1 MSVRVRTVLVAAALM
16 FALAPAAQAA
26 APTLAQITARLRTS
40 AIYTDPAAKVTAAQ
54 KASLTAAINAAREKK
69 REVRVA
75 VLAARPSDAPGETAA
90 RRLRA
95 RLKLPGT
102 VVVALPNGTQIASIN
117 VGGKRLAQAQALVA
131 DKGGYAGAHAA
142 IAALT
147 APGRPHARRPRRR
160 PRRRRR
166 RRPRRRAAAAVASQR
181 GSTS

>member
-1 MSVRVRTVLVAAALM
+1 M

-40 AIYTDPAAKVTAAQ
+40 AQYDDPAAKVTAAQ
-54 KASLTAAINAAREKK
+54 KARDHRSDQRRAREEAH
-69 REVRVA
+69 R
-75 VLAARPSDAPGETAA
+75 ARRDPRRAPSDAPGDTAA

-95 RLKLPGT
+95 RLKLQGT

-131 DKGGYAGAHAA
+131 NEGGYAGARAA
-142 IAALT
+142 IDALT
-147 APGRPHARRPRRR
+147 APRRPHAHHDADHDDD
-160 PRRRRR
+160 RR
-166 RRPRRRAAAAVASQR
+166 RRPRRPATAVASRR